1 MKTEKGSM
9 NYKISISAF
18 PKQCVA
24 MPPDVEANSQKH
36 FRLF

>member
-1 MKTEKGSM
+1 MKTEKGSI
-9 NYKISISAF
+9 NYKISISAL

-36 FRLF
+36 YGLF